1 MLHAVPE
8 LLETLEARL
17 VGGEDPGALLAGIRW
32 SELVGWPDDAAGA
45 KALKQRITAVQ
56 TVLMGLQSPLR
67 SALTGLSGS
76 PVYGRSGMPAEAS
89 AFAPRLFGKV

>member
-45 KALKQRITAVQ
+45 RVLKQRVIAIQ
-56 TVLMGLQSPLR
+56 TLIMGLQSPLR
-67 SALTGLSGS
+67 AALSGLSSS
-76 PVYGRSGMPAEAS
+76 PVYGRGGIPAEA
-89 AFAPRLFGKV
+89 PLVPQRLHGKV